1 MSRPFISAAQ
11 AIYRAM
17 PSQRLRELAFRTF
30 ARLVRKRRV
39 VRTIEGMTFEL
50 DLSEIID
57 LGLYLQQWEP
67 DVTGAIIRYTRPG
80 MTVLDIGANIG
91 AHTLR
96 FARLA
101 GREGRV
107 IAYEPTG
114 FAYAKLRRNL
124 SLNDMP
130 QVDAVQVALSDEPL
144 PPQEVNFRASWQT
157 DGSRKE
163 SSTTRVAFERLDD
176 SLERL
181 GVGRVDLIKIDVD
194 GNEFRLLAG
203 GRRMLE
209 RDRPLMLMEAVGPH
223 FDDDARN
230 PYRMLREL
238 GYRFRLLKGGREVT
252 VEEMRDLLPRNDTQM
267 TTSFNVLAAVN
278 EPS

>member
-11 AIYRAM
+11 AIYRAI
-17 PSQRLRELAFRTF
+17 PSHRLRELAFRTF

-39 VRTIEGMTFEL
+39 VRTIEGMTFDL
-50 DLSEIID
+50 DLSELID

-107 IAYEPTG
+107 IAYEPTE

-157 DGSRKE
+157 DGSHKDGP
-163 SSTTRVAFERLDD
+163 TRVAFERLDD

-181 GVGRVDLIKIDVD
+181 GVMSVDLIKIDVD
-194 GNEFRLLAG
+194 GNEFHLLAG
-203 GRRMLE
+203 GRRMIE
-209 RDRPLMLMEAVGPH
+209 RDRPLMLLEAIGPH
-223 FDDDARN
+223 FDDEARN
-230 PYRMLREL
+230 PFRILHEL
-238 GYRFRLLKGGREVT
+238 GYRFWLLEGGREVT
-252 VEEMRDLLPRNDTQM
+252 VEQMRDMLPRNDTHM